1 MNDARGW
8 DVESRLQAFGYL
20 VKLNDLQ
27 FLFLAFTY
35 HNIFSITDILYNVLQ
50 KKAVDV
56 NYWSSQIQSTI
67 VRIGELH
74 EEEQFKEVFN
84 SLATALANCPA
95 QRPTRKGFSE
105 DSVAQLS
112 LRFTDI
118 RALHF
123 LELSDSTRFPAL
135 YGSYFDFDRL
145 KN

>member
-8 DVESRLQAFGYL
+8 DVEFRLQAFGYL

-35 HNIFSITDILYNVLQ
+35 HNIFSIIDILYDVLQ

-56 NYWSSQIQSTI
+56 NYCSSQIQSTI

-84 SLATALANCPA
+84 L
-95 QRPTRKGFSE
+95 
-105 DSVAQLS
+105 
-112 LRFTDI
+112 
-118 RALHF
+118 
-123 LELSDSTRFPAL
+123 
-135 YGSYFDFDRL
+135 
-145 KN
+145 